1 MLDENDYKEIEKII
15 NSKITSINDEI
26 KTLNINTLKV
36 QIFNIENY
44 NIEEFNNN
52 SSNRFYHFSSTLVPE
67 IINAFTSNHFI
78 ILEYKN
84 NYWFLNSFLK
94 DNTNN
99 RYNISFFNTQL
110 NKYDENNNNVIFTT
124 LQFCILEYNPNA
136 IENNTTFKAT
146 NKIRISDEI
155 VTKNTVYNNETKD
168 G

>member
-15 NSKITSINDEI
+15 NLKITPINDEI

-36 QIFNIENY
+36 QIFNIEDY
-44 NIEEFNNN
+44 NIKEFNNN
-52 SSNRFYHFSSTLVPE
+52 SPNRFYHFSSTLVPE
-67 IINAFTSNHFI
+67 IINAFTSNHFV

-94 DNTNN
+94 DNANN
-99 RYNISFFNTQL
+99 RYNISFLNIQL
-110 NKYDENNNNVIFTT
+110 NKYDKDNNVMFTT
-124 LQFCILEYNPNA
+124 LQFCILEYNPNN

-155 VTKNTVYNNETKD
+155 ITKNTVYNNEMSDK
-168 G
+168 